1 MYYLKDQMN
10 EIQMYGLK
18 AALLGAMYAVYWLVT
33 YIQLQLVEPIPAGN
47 MTMEQFAQTNP
58 NLDRAFRFLDYDPFN
73 EDCSHNPKDRGI
85 LISKQ
90 MLRHGWGGLA
100 FLFLGA
106 CVAAYRA
113 NTIAFRIAFSIAV
126 IGFTAS
132 LAMVFI
138 LHPHA

>member
-1 MYYLKDQMN
+1 MN

-18 AALLGAMYAVYWLVT
+18 AALLGAMYAAYWFVT

-73 EDCSHNPKDRGI
+73 EDYSQNPKDRGQ

-90 MLRHGWGGLA
+90 ILRHGWGGLA

>member
-18 AALLGAMYAVYWLVT
+18 AALLGAMYAAYWFVT

-58 NLDRAFRFLDYDPFN
+58 NLDRAFRFLDYAPFN
-73 EDCSHNPKDRGI
+73 EDYSQNPKDHGQ

-90 MLRHGWGGLA
+90 ILRHGWGGLA

-106 CVAAYRA
+106 CVAAYRTK
-113 NTIAFRIAFSIAV
+113 TIAFRIAFSIAV